1 MQNISNSM
9 RTTIYANY
17 SQQPLRNTSI
27 YNPIEKLY
35 NAYNFT
41 YYTVNGMILESEAV
55 SDQSLKFDLKYSS
68 LLFLNIDFRGKLL
81 KQLNI

>member
-17 SQQPLRNTSI
+17 SEQPLRNTSI

-41 YYTVNGMILESEAV
+41 YYTVNGLILESEAG
-55 SDQSLKFDLKYSS
+55 SDQSLKFDLRYSS
-68 LLFLNIDFRGKLL
+68 LHFLNIDFKG
-81 KQLNI
+81 NIEEF